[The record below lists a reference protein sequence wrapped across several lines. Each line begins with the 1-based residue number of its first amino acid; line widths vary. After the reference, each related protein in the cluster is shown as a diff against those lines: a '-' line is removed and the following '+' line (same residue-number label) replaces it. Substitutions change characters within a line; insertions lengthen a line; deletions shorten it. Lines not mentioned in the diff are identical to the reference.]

1 MRMRGAALSCIVG
14 GMTIDREELRR
25 RLLEERATL
34 LKSLGKIAGVNP
46 DNPDDLIPLPPELDT
61 VQADQNDLAD
71 RSEDFGE
78 RRSTELTLED
88 RLNNVKLALSKIE
101 SGTYGACETCGEPIE
116 SERLGANP
124 AARTCVK
131 HR

>member
-1 MRMRGAALSCIVG
+1 MA
-14 GMTIDREELRR
+14 IDRAELKR
-25 RLLEERATL
+25 RLLDEQATL

-46 DNPDDLIPLPPELDT
+46 DNPDDLIPLPPESDT

-88 RLNNVKLALSKIE
+88 RLNNVKLALLKIE
-101 SGTYGACETCGEPIE
+101 SPAYGICETCGEPIE
-116 SERLGANP
+116 PERLEANP
-124 AARTCVK
+124 AAETCIK
-131 HR
+131 HRGLAE